1 MNVTVFNYDSSAV
14 TFQVL
19 DPGVRKY
26 LQYIDG
32 FARGSSMTMSAGLR
46 L

>member
-32 FARGSSMTMSAGLR
+32 FDARIQHDDERWS
-46 L
+46 